1 MSPLGVLP
9 IRETQARR
17 LGLAAYQQ
25 LSPMLE
31 KCALRLSANQSYQ
44 QAEAELEAQMG
55 IRVSHS
61 TLQRLVQRTEMEMP
75 TAKQKVTQL
84 SIDGGKVRVRHRQKG
99 QPSEWLEYKS
109 IRLEALYYGAA
120 FQDNQLL
127 SDWVNTQSLC
137 HPVVCLGDGHDGVWN
152 LSSTVS
158 SPQGRLEILDW
169 YHLKENLY
177 KIGGSLRRLRQ
188 AEAYLWQGQVEQAI
202 GLFDECKLDQARKF
216 RQYLNHHR
224 ERIVNYS
231 YYQAE
236 GIPIGSGAVES
247 SIKQIDSRMKLPGAQ
262 WQRENIPQALSV
274 RCAYLNGLL
283 DL

>member
-9 IRETQARR
+9 IREAQAQR

-44 QAEAELEAQMG
+44 KAEEELAVQMG

-61 TLQRLVQRTEMEMP
+61 TLQRLVQRTELEMP
-75 TAKQKVTQL
+75 TTKQKVTQL
-84 SIDGGKVRVRHRQKG
+84 SIDGGKVRVRHQHKG
-99 QPSEWLEYKS
+99 QASEWLEYKS
-109 IRLEALYYGAA
+109 IRLEVLYYGAA
-120 FQDNQLL
+120 FQNNLLL
-127 SDWVNTQSLC
+127 SDWVNTQALC
-137 HPVVCLGDGHDGVWN
+137 HPVVCLGDGQDGVWN
-152 LSSTVS
+152 LSNTVS
-158 SPQGRLEILDW
+158 CPQGCLEILDW
-169 YHLKENLY
+169 YHLQENLY
-177 KIGGSLRRLRQ
+177 KIGGSMQRLRQ
-188 AEAYLWQGQVEQAI
+188 AETYLWQGQVEPAI
-202 GLFDECKLDQARKF
+202 RLFEDCKLEQARKF

-224 ERIVNYS
+224 ERIINYS
-231 YYQAE
+231 YFQTE

-262 WQRENIPQALSV
+262 WKRENIPQALSV